1 MSCGHP
7 VTHVQRPPLGT
18 TSGDIHDH
26 RPGTPD
32 RPAEGQG
39 LKEEPPRGGGCGYCR
54 DTAAASRLRKASG
67 IRPADPAQSPSVPC
81 SPSPTPVA
89 SPTCQH
95 LLLLLGVL
103 PATGQDRLQAKG
115 QGARQDIPQAGPGWP
130 MERWAEWAASCPSSR
145 QTPRDHLHPGAP
157 AEPGL
162 GRLSCR
168 GCAPRGQARPS
179 VRGLIAGRK
188 LSRSSRA
195 DFPFLFCIGL
205 CTLCSQAWL

>member
-1 MSCGHP
+1 MAKGGAPQGVGVWSLQGHGSRF
-7 VTHVQRPPLGT
+7 QAGSGRP
-18 TSGDIHDH
+18 
-26 RPGTPD
+26 
-32 RPAEGQG
+32 QG
-39 LKEEPPRGGGCGYCR
+39 Y
-54 DTAAASRLRKASG
+54 A
-67 IRPADPAQSPSVPC
+67 PADPAQSPSVPC
-81 SPSPTPVA
+81 SPSPTPLA

-103 PATGQDRLQAKG
+103 LATGQDRLQAKG

-145 QTPRDHLHPGAP
+145 QTPRDHFHPGAP

-162 GRLSCR
+162 GRPSCR
-168 GCAPRGQARPS
+168 GCAPRGRARPS
-179 VRGLIAGRK
+179 VRGLITGRK